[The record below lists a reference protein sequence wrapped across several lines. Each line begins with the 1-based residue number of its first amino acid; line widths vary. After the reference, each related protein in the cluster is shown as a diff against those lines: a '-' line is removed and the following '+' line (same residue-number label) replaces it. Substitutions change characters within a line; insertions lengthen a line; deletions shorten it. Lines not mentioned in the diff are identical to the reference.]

1 MGEKKG
7 GTIHSAFDIPYSV
20 FFIRV
25 LRECSGHLLIR
36 QGETPLIVP
45 QSP

>member
-1 MGEKKG
+1 MGGEERG
-7 GTIHSAFDIPYSV
+7 DNPFCFDIPYSV
-20 FFIRV
+20 FFIGV